1 MPWHSCRVEF
11 GDGKVPLS
19 SQRISVSRFQQ
30 AAFCSSNAEMKC
42 FTSREP
48 ARPRHFGTQAQKDPW
63 RWSSSKIFQGASSAK
78 LPMRYYQPF
87 GRSTAC
93 KAQTLPLPLTF
104 LHFHVLAA
112 LVFIFLSLN
121 VAEFSGP
128 ETWPSHSPSTEER
141 NNNDAE
147 WHPCSTNSM
156 VHLCSLCGKLGCSCC
171 KRYR

>member
-1 MPWHSCRVEF
+1 MGRF
-11 GDGKVPLS
+11 PLS
-19 SQRISVSRFQQ
+19 SQRISVSDFNKLLFARQ
-30 AAFCSSNAEMKC
+30 SAEMMC

-104 LHFHVLAA
+104 LHLHVLAA
-112 LVFIFLSLN
+112 LVFIFIFERRWIQWAGD
-121 VAEFSGP
+121 VAKSFP
-128 ETWPSHSPSTEER
+128 LH
-141 NNNDAE
+141 
-147 WHPCSTNSM
+147 
-156 VHLCSLCGKLGCSCC
+156 
-171 KRYR
+171 